1 MAQPDTATVRI
12 RHGTACDATVTLEL
26 VRGLPQHEAVVVSK
40 DGASVKFRG
49 ALLKEV
55 MTTACPS
62 IAAIEKR
69 TMVASAV
76 RIEAADGYTAL
87 IALTE
92 ADSSFRAQPVLLTWE
107 RNGQL
112 MNAHDGPF
120 QVVVPDD
127 RRHARNVRS
136 TVLLEVITPE

>member
-1 MAQPDTATVRI
+1 L
-12 RHGTACDATVTLEL
+12 GL
-26 VRGLPQHEAVVVSK
+26 VRGMPQQEATVVSK
-40 DGASVKFRG
+40 DGEAVHFRG

-55 MTTACPS
+55 MARACPS
-62 IAAIEKR
+62 VAAIEKR

-87 IALTE
+87 VALTE
-92 ADSSFRAQPVLLTWE
+92 TDSSFRAAPVLLTWE

-127 RRHARNVRS
+127 KRHARNVRNAA
-136 TVLLEVITPE
+136 LLEVITP